1 MMEYQ
6 NLFGFIDSIQIQ
18 MEEVKVLFFQKWNAL
33 MKEHLNI
40 EDHFSI
46 EQAVDPCG
54 GYWLEETS
62 YIHMDDAL
70 KRFYEKRVKRNKGK
84 YFLRG
89 YDYYQADPLMHC
101 QDSLKNCHD
110 LWKIFQEKW
119 NSYPQSSFFAYL
131 NDSTISVENW
141 IGTLGLLE
149 YLFNDLTSL
158 QWFAFKNKDA
168 LICERK
174 DDYLQAMCEMEFF
187 ADKIGEAI
195 ASTLKFDFKRVY
207 DILSGIYVRM
217 TGSKYLGA
225 FVYTKMMVKDRSS
238 VRAIR
243 EGDSISL
250 IYASYLMKLKPFCQ
264 AHHLK
269 KIQLASNAFGAMNI
283 GIILKYLVS
292 PDCEADSYNILYAQ
306 NRAEE
311 DIVYGN
317 TQMDT
322 CCVMGSSEEV
332 PAQDSQGTFVVDDS
346 IFSGN
351 SYRNI
356 KVFLGKNHP
365 VYLLPL
371 TFNCDCIKYCR
382 RGIKETDDME
392 QIAHQAAAWAFEVGN
407 LPPAFS
413 SFWDF
418 ERKALENKMVTDN
431 QELRRV
437 LDGDDLMLKHL
448 WVIFQEKILQKS

>member
-1 MMEYQ
+1 MDYQ
-6 NLFGFIDSIQIQ
+6 DWFGFIDSIQMQ
-18 MEEVKVLFFQKWNAL
+18 MEKIKVLFFQKWNAL
-33 MKEHLNI
+33 IKEHLNI
-40 EDHFSI
+40 ENYFFM
-46 EQAVDPCG
+46 EQVVGLCG
-54 GYWLEETS
+54 GYWLEEAS
-62 YIHMDDAL
+62 YIHMDDTL
-70 KRFYEKRVKRNKGK
+70 KGFYEKRAKKNKGK
-84 YFLRG
+84 FFLRG

-101 QDSLKNCHD
+101 QDSLKNWNK

-119 NSYPQSSFFAYL
+119 DNYPKSISFAYL
-131 NDSTISVENW
+131 NESYISVENW

-174 DDYLQAMCEMEFF
+174 DGYFQAMCEMEYY

-207 DILSGIYVRM
+207 AILSEIYSLM
-217 TGSKYLGA
+217 TGSKYLA
-225 FVYTKMMVKDRSS
+225 AVVHTEIMVKDKSS
-238 VRAIR
+238 IRAIR

-250 IYASYLMKLKPFCQ
+250 IYASYLMKLKPFFQ
-264 AHHLK
+264 AQHFK
-269 KIQLASNAFGAMNI
+269 KIQFVSNAFGAMNI
-283 GIILKYLVS
+283 STIFKYLVS
-292 PDCEADSYNILYAQ
+292 PNCEADSYNILYAQ

-317 TQMDT
+317 IPLDS
-322 CCVMGSSEEV
+322 CCMMGSHKEV
-332 PAQDSQGTFVVDDS
+332 FAQDSQGIFVVDDS

-356 KVFLGKNHP
+356 KEFLGKDQP

-392 QIAHQAAAWAFEVGN
+392 QIAKQAAAWASEVGN
-407 LPPAFS
+407 LPPAFP

-418 ERKALENKMVTDN
+418 ERKASENKIVTN
-431 QELRRV
+431 NRELRRV
-437 LDGDDLMLKHL
+437 LNGDDLMLKHL
-448 WVIFQEKILQKS
+448 WVIFQKEILQKE

>member
-1 MMEYQ
+1 MDQQ
-6 NLFGFIDSIQIQ
+6 NLFGFIDSIQMQ
-18 MEEVKVLFFQKWNAL
+18 MREVKVLFFQKWNAL
-33 MKEHLNI
+33 IKEHLNI
-40 EDHFSI
+40 EDHFSM
-46 EQAVDPCG
+46 EQIVGLCG
-54 GYWLEETS
+54 GYWLEEAS
-62 YIHMDDAL
+62 YIHMDDVL
-70 KRFYEKRVKRNKGK
+70 KSFFGKRAKKYKGK
-84 YFLRG
+84 FFLRG

-101 QDSLKNCHD
+101 QDSLKNLNN
-110 LWKIFQEKW
+110 LWNIFQVKW
-119 NSYPQSSFFAYL
+119 DNYPRSISFAYL
-131 NDSTISVENW
+131 NDSFISVENW

-149 YLFNDLTSL
+149 YLFTDLTSL

-174 DDYLQAMCEMEFF
+174 DDYYQAMCEMEYF

-195 ASTLKFDFKRVY
+195 ASTLQFDFKRVY
-207 DILSGIYVRM
+207 AILSETYVLV
-217 TGSKYLGA
+217 TGSKYLDA
-225 FVYTKMMVKDRSS
+225 IVHTEIMIKDKSS

-264 AHHLK
+264 AHHFK
-269 KIQLASNAFGAMNI
+269 KIQLVSNAFGAMNI
-283 GIILKYLVS
+283 GIIFKYLVCA
-292 PDCEADSYNILYAQ
+292 DCEADSYNILYAQ

-317 TQMDT
+317 TQLDS
-322 CCVMGSSEEV
+322 CCVIGDSKETF
-332 PAQDSQGTFVVDDS
+332 AQDSQGIFVVDDS

-356 KVFLGKNHP
+356 KEFLGEES

-392 QIAHQAAAWAFEVGN
+392 QIAQQAAAWASEVGD
-407 LPPAFS
+407 LPPAFA

-418 ERKALENKMVTDN
+418 ERKALENKMITDN

-437 LDGDDLMLKHL
+437 LDGDDLILKHL
-448 WVIFQEKILQKS
+448 WVIFQKEILQKG